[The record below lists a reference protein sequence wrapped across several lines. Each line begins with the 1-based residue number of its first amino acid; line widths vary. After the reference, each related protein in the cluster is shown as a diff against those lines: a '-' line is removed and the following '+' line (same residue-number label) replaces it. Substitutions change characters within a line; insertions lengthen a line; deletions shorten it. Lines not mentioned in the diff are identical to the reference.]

1 VQTQATGAPAA
12 GAEVFAQGMRA
23 MVSSAA
29 CAPAILQRILSEGGA
44 EVGAKE
50 GAAGLAGYVDGQTKT
65 ERTKPAVPGA
75 AENSKAVAERSGS
88 KTREGHH

>member
-1 VQTQATGAPAA
+1 MQAQATGTPAA

-29 CAPAILQRILSEGGA
+29 CAPAILQRILSEGSA

-50 GAAGLAGYVDGQTKT
+50 GAADLAGYGDGQTQT
-65 ERTKPAVPGA
+65 ERAKPTVPGA
-75 AENSKAVAERSGS
+75 AENAKAVERSGS